1 MVRQVLSDESLN
13 DRGFRVMNDSIKW
26 DRYLKNPVL
35 VEQHMSW
42 KAPIGRLEDIKL
54 ESDKWTGII
63 VFAST
68 KEGQKYKQLYDEGY
82 IRAVSLGG
90 NAVIVE
96 DEFGRK
102 KTKSFDVFEISLVTI
117 PSNAN
122 AVYYKELNAKLG
134 HIPVEYKL
142 YSENK
147 ELITLSSNFE
157 ELMQMEEK
165 EKQQE
170 VELQAKNEEPQKAS
184 IESPK
189 EEVKEVGISEHTVLS
204 ALKKLIGLKSEKKKL
219 EDDEEE
225 EEKDIKDDEEED
237 KKEVEE
243 NKAKDKKEKLESEDL
258 EKKYP
263 ISVPERLSANPDAN
277 IFTENINKPKIMTEY
292 QNLHSYLSSKEGQH
306 KMGMMALGSDLKY
319 AHEHKPIPVHDLL
332 DSYKELASI
341 LKNDRDFINSFG
353 QVNLCFEGTSP
364 KTTPQLLD
372 TILAA
377 GDNTYDFLATP
388 DLVAVQWLAM
398 YYRMLFPI
406 NTFADRIPRISSD
419 SAGTIHPEINMTPKV
434 YFDTLVPKEKVSE
447 YLYDDDPIAIPTY
460 AFSLNAI
467 AWQPG
472 DDNLL
477 RYDKRGIGMAEA
489 LRVVSNAQHNY
500 IIQQLAEAVKEGT
513 FIPMTG
519 TATVNSAGMFPA
531 NPAAAGNI
539 KDFTVADLLSLRMKF
554 IQANFNLDIERPE
567 VVMDAIY
574 ANQLQSNDTFV
585 NALNL
590 PTENIGPMQMMAY
603 GMNITQRSICGVYDT
618 TTSKVVDPQ
627 LYGEPLAEGH
637 MIDSDYTPVTLNA
650 KAYGCVIG
658 FLPSQFLI
666 GVGRTNVFVKQEPTL
681 WAWEMSMDTRMGA
694 GAARKDGV
702 GIYGVAPA
710 VAGA

>member
-189 EEVKEVGISEHTVLS
+189 EEVKEVEISEHTVLS

-306 KMGMMALGSDLKY
+306 KMGMMALGSALKY
-319 AHEHKPIPVHDLL
+319 AHEHTPIPVHDLL

>member
-13 DRGFRVMNDSIKW
+13 DRGFRVMNKSIKW

-42 KAPIGRLEDIKL
+42 EPPIGRIDDIKL
-54 ESDKWTGII
+54 ENDAWTGVL

-68 KEGQKYKQLYDEGY
+68 EKGKMYEKLYNEGC
-82 IRAVSLGG
+82 IRAVSIGG

-96 DEFGRK
+96 NERGEK
-102 KTKSFDVFEISLVTI
+102 KTKSFDVFEVSLVTI

-122 AVYYKELNAKLG
+122 AVKHELG

-142 YSENK
+142 YCDKK
-147 ELITLSSNFE
+147 EFITLSSNFE
-157 ELMQMEEK
+157 ELNNMEEGK
-165 EKQQE
+165 EKKE
-170 VELQAKNEEPQKAS
+170 ELQANPE
-184 IESPK
+184 
-189 EEVKEVGISEHTVLS
+189 
-204 ALKKLIGLKSEKKKL
+204 
-219 EDDEEE
+219 
-225 EEKDIKDDEEED
+225 
-237 KKEVEE
+237 
-243 NKAKDKKEKLESEDL
+243 AKIFD
-258 EKKYP
+258 
-263 ISVPERLSANPDAN
+263 VN
-277 IFTENINKPKIMTEY
+277 IQQPKIMTEY
-292 QNLHSYLSSKEGQH
+292 KTLHSYLSSEEGKN

-332 DSYKELASI
+332 DSYKELASV
-341 LKNDRDFINSFG
+341 LKNDRDFMASFG
-353 QVNLCFEGTSP
+353 QFNLCFEGKAPMSTG
-364 KTTPQLLD
+364 QLLD
-372 TILAA
+372 TVLAA
-377 GDNTYDFLATP
+377 GDNTYDSLSTP

-419 SAGTIHPEINMTPKV
+419 SAGTIHPEINMKPNV
-434 YFDTLVPKEKVSE
+434 YFDTLVPKNKAEE
-447 YLYDDDPIAIPTY
+447 YLYDDNAIAIPTY

-477 RYDKRGIGMAEA
+477 RYDKRGIGMSEA
-489 LRVVSNAQHNY
+489 LRVVANAQHNY
-500 IIQQLAEAVKEGT
+500 IIQVLANSVKEGT
-513 FIPMTG
+513 FVPMTG
-519 TATVNSAGMFPA
+519 ANSFASAGMFPA
-531 NPAAAGNI
+531 NAAAAGNL
-539 KDFTVADLLSLRMKF
+539 KEFTVADLLSLRMKF

-567 VVMDAIY
+567 IVMDAIY

-590 PTENIGPMQMMAY
+590 PTEKIGPMQMMAY

-618 TTSKVVDPQ
+618 ATNKVVDPK
-627 LYGEPLAEGH
+627 LYGIPLTEHKIPASYTPTPLAA
-637 MIDSDYTPVTLNA
+637 T
-650 KAYGCVIG
+650 AYGCIIG

>member
-13 DRGFRVMNDSIKW
+13 DRGFRVMNKSIKW

-42 KAPIGRLEDIKL
+42 EPPIGRIDDIKL
-54 ESDKWTGII
+54 ENDAWTGVL

-68 KEGQKYKQLYDEGY
+68 EKGKMYEKLYNEGC
-82 IRAVSLGG
+82 IRAVSIGG
-90 NAVIVE
+90 NAMIVE
-96 DEFGRK
+96 NDRGEK
-102 KTKSFDVFEISLVTI
+102 KTKSFDVFEVSLVTI

-122 AVYYKELNAKLG
+122 AVKHELG

-142 YSENK
+142 YCDKK
-147 ELITLSSNFE
+147 EFITLSSNFE
-157 ELMQMEEK
+157 ELNNMEEEK
-165 EKQQE
+165 EKKEELEAKPEVQE
-170 VELQAKNEEPQKAS
+170 VPEP
-184 IESPK
+184 EVPK
-189 EEVKEVGISEHTVLS
+189 EELKAEETKNTVLS
-204 ALKKLIGLKSEKKKL
+204 ALKDLLGLNSKKKL
-219 EDDEEE
+219 EDDDEDE
-225 EEKDIKDDEEED
+225 DIKEDEEED
-237 KKEVEE
+237 KEEVEDT
-243 NKAKDKKEKLESEDL
+243 KAKDENEKLESEDL
-258 EKKYP
+258 KKKLPEK
-263 ISVPERLSANPDAN
+263 VAERLQANPNAKTFDVN
-277 IFTENINKPKIMTEY
+277 IQQPKIMTEY
-292 QNLHSYLSSKEGQH
+292 KTLHSYLSSEEGKN

-332 DSYKELASI
+332 DSYKELASV
-341 LKNDRDFINSFG
+341 LKNDRDFMASFG
-353 QVNLCFEGTSP
+353 QFNLCFEGKAPMSTN
-364 KTTPQLLD
+364 QLLD
-372 TILAA
+372 TVLAA
-377 GDNTYDFLATP
+377 GDNTYDFLSTP

-419 SAGTIHPEINMTPKV
+419 SAGTIHPEINMKPNV
-434 YFDTLVPKEKVSE
+434 YFDTLVPKNKAEE
-447 YLYDDDPIAIPTY
+447 YLYDDNAIAIPTY

-477 RYDKRGIGMAEA
+477 RYDKRGIGMSEA
-489 LRVVSNAQHNY
+489 LRVVANAQHNY
-500 IIQQLAEAVKEGT
+500 IIQVLANSVKEGT
-513 FIPMTG
+513 FVPMTG
-519 TATVNSAGMFPA
+519 ANSFASSGMFPA
-531 NPAAAGNI
+531 NAAAAGNL
-539 KDFTVADLLSLRMKF
+539 KEFTVADLLSLRMKF

-567 VVMDAIY
+567 IVMDAIY

-590 PTENIGPMQMMAY
+590 PTEKIGPMQMMAY

-618 TTSKVVDPQ
+618 ATNKVVDPK
-627 LYGEPLAEGH
+627 LYGIPLTAH
-637 MIDSDYTPVTLNA
+637 KIPSSYTPPTLA
-650 KAYGCVIG
+650 ATAYGCIIG

-710 VAGA
+710 VEAGA

>member
-13 DRGFRVMNDSIKW
+13 DRGFRVMNKSIKW

-42 KAPIGRLEDIKL
+42 EPPIGRIDDIKL
-54 ESDKWTGII
+54 ENDAWTGVL

-68 KEGQKYKQLYDEGY
+68 EKGKMYEKLYNEGC
-82 IRAVSLGG
+82 IRAVSIGG

-96 DEFGRK
+96 NEREEK
-102 KTKSFDVFEISLVTI
+102 KTKSFDVFEVSLVTI

-122 AVYYKELNAKLG
+122 AVKHELG

-142 YSENK
+142 YCDKK
-147 ELITLSSNFE
+147 EFITLSSNFE
-157 ELMQMEEK
+157 ELNNMEEEK
-165 EKQQE
+165 EKKEELEAKPEVQE
-170 VELQAKNEEPQKAS
+170 VQEPEAT
-184 IESPK
+184 K
-189 EEVKEVGISEHTVLS
+189 EELKAEETKNTVLS
-204 ALKKLIGLKSEKKKL
+204 ALKDLLGLNSKKKL
-219 EDDEEE
+219 EDEKEED
-225 EEKDIKDDEEED
+225 KDIKEDEEED
-237 KKEVEE
+237 KEEVEDT
-243 NKAKDKKEKLESEDL
+243 KAKDEKEKLESEDL
-258 EKKYP
+258 KKKLPEK
-263 ISVPERLSANPDAN
+263 VAERLQANPEAR
-277 IFTENINKPKIMTEY
+277 IFTENTQQPKIMTEY
-292 QNLHSYLSSKEGQH
+292 KTLHSYLSSQEGKN

-332 DSYKELASI
+332 DSYKELASV
-341 LKNDRDFINSFG
+341 LKNDRDFMASFG
-353 QVNLCFEGTSP
+353 QFNLCFESKAPMSTG
-364 KTTPQLLD
+364 QLLD
-372 TILAA
+372 TVLAA
-377 GDNTYDFLATP
+377 GDNTYNFLSTP

-419 SAGTIHPEINMTPKV
+419 SAGTIHPEINMKPNV
-434 YFDTLVPKEKVSE
+434 YFDTLVPKNKAEE
-447 YLYDDDPIAIPTY
+447 YLYDDNAIAIPTY

-477 RYDKRGIGMAEA
+477 RYDKRGIGMSEA
-489 LRVVSNAQHNY
+489 LRVVANAQHNY
-500 IIQQLAEAVKEGT
+500 IIQVLANSVKEGT
-513 FIPMTG
+513 FVPMTG
-519 TATVNSAGMFPA
+519 ANSFASAGMFPA
-531 NPAAAGNI
+531 NAAAAGNL
-539 KDFTVADLLSLRMKF
+539 KEFTVADLLSLRMKF

-567 VVMDAIY
+567 IVMDAIY

-585 NALNL
+585 NSLNL
-590 PTENIGPMQMMAY
+590 PTEKIGPMQMMAY

-618 TTSKVVDPQ
+618 ATNKVVDPK
-627 LYGEPLAEGH
+627 LYGIPLTAH
-637 MIDSDYTPVTLNA
+637 KIPSSYTPPTLA
-650 KAYGCVIG
+650 ATAYGCIIG

>member
-96 DEFGRK
+96 DEFGGK

-377 GDNTYDFLATP
+377 GDNTYNFLATP

>member
-13 DRGFRVMNDSIKW
+13 DRGFRVMNKSIKW

-42 KAPIGRLEDIKL
+42 EPPIGRIDDIKL
-54 ESDKWTGII
+54 ENDAWTGVL

-68 KEGQKYKQLYDEGY
+68 EKGKMYEKLYNEGC
-82 IRAVSLGG
+82 IRAVSIGG

-96 DEFGRK
+96 NERGEK
-102 KTKSFDVFEISLVTI
+102 KTKSFDVFEVSLVTI

-122 AVYYKELNAKLG
+122 AVKHELG

-142 YSENK
+142 YCDKK
-147 ELITLSSNFE
+147 EFITLSSNFE
-157 ELMQMEEK
+157 ELNNMEEEK
-165 EKQQE
+165 EK
-170 VELQAKNEEPQKAS
+170 
-184 IESPK
+184 K
-189 EEVKEVGISEHTVLS
+189 EELEAEDL
-204 ALKKLIGLKSEKKKL
+204 KKKL
-219 EDDEEE
+219 P
-225 EEKDIKDDEEED
+225 EK
-237 KKEVEE
+237 V
-243 NKAKDKKEKLESEDL
+243 A
-258 EKKYP
+258 
-263 ISVPERLSANPDAN
+263 ERLQANPEAR
-277 IFTENINKPKIMTEY
+277 IFTENTQQPKIMTEY
-292 QNLHSYLSSKEGQH
+292 KTLHSYLSSEEGKN

-332 DSYKELASI
+332 DSYKELASV
-341 LKNDRDFINSFG
+341 LKNDRDFMASFG
-353 QVNLCFEGTSP
+353 QFNLCFEGKAPMSTG
-364 KTTPQLLD
+364 QLLD
-372 TILAA
+372 TVLAA
-377 GDNTYDFLATP
+377 GDNTYDFLSTP

-419 SAGTIHPEINMTPKV
+419 SAGTIHPEINMKPNV
-434 YFDTLVPKEKVSE
+434 YFDTLVPKNKAEE
-447 YLYDDDPIAIPTY
+447 YLYDDNAIAIPTY

-477 RYDKRGIGMAEA
+477 RYDKRGIGMSEA
-489 LRVVSNAQHNY
+489 LRVVANAQHNY
-500 IIQQLAEAVKEGT
+500 IIQVLANSVKEGT
-513 FIPMTG
+513 FVPMTG
-519 TATVNSAGMFPA
+519 ANSFASAGMFPA
-531 NPAAAGNI
+531 NAAAAGNL
-539 KDFTVADLLSLRMKF
+539 KEFTVADLLSLRMKF

-567 VVMDAIY
+567 IVMDAIY

-590 PTENIGPMQMMAY
+590 PTEKIGPMQMMAY

-618 TTSKVVDPQ
+618 ATNKVVDPK
-627 LYGEPLAEGH
+627 LYGIPLTAH
-637 MIDSDYTPVTLNA
+637 KIPSSYTPPTLA
-650 KAYGCVIG
+650 ATAYGCIIG